1 MDEPPQFHDGVPV
14 ITGSFTGW
22 RPKKMLNL
30 FEYIQEHDLHKPDFK
45 ELAAR
50 DGKIRP

>member
-1 MDEPPQFHDGVPV
+1 MDDPPTFRDGVPV
-14 ITGSFTGW
+14 ITGPFTGW

-30 FEYIQEHDLHKPDFK
+30 FDYIKEHDLHKPDFN